1 LKRSRVAGSI
11 QVSARAA
18 WAARLLRAAV
28 VASALAVLA
37 GCGYRLLG
45 TGTLPPTVRTLAVLP
60 FERQVPVLQIDQRVT
75 EAVVQE
81 ASRRLKVRVQSGREG
96 ADAVLTGAIR
106 GFNVAPLSYD
116 SEGRADRYQVTL
128 SARVRLTDRAGT
140 ILFDSQGY
148 RFTQNYA
155 RSGSPSTYASEEVV
169 AYEVIARDFARALVS
184 AMVEGGNER

>member
-1 LKRSRVAGSI
+1 MKILMGARPSHPSDRSAG
-11 QVSARAA
+11 VGRLRRAA
-18 WAARLLRAAV
+18 ATAA
-28 VASALAVLA
+28 ALALLA

-45 TGTLPPTVRTLAVLP
+45 AGALPPTVRTLAVLP
-60 FERQVPVLQIDQRVT
+60 FERQVPVLQLDQRVT

-81 ASRRLKVRVQSGREG
+81 VARRLKVRVQAGREG
-96 ADAVLTGAIR
+96 ADAVLSGAIR
-106 GFNVAPLSYD
+106 GFHVAPLSYD

-128 SARVRLTDRAGT
+128 SARIRLTDREGK

-169 AYEVIARDFARALVS
+169 AYELIARDFARALVS